1 MHCVGKNALI
11 CIALAAAIASAA
23 VADAAVATF
32 TSRAAFDA
40 AIAGMFDVEILDF
53 DGVPDET
60 LIPSGSSLDGVTF
73 SYTIEDTLGSYDLIV
88 ISSFETTSGLQ
99 SLGLTSGDVLLSGD
113 AFTMTF
119 DRTIQ
124 AVGLYVLADVPNNVL
139 TEGDMELR
147 IPGKGSVT
155 NAAAA
160 DLVLPGGGGAAWFLG
175 LIETDPA
182 APGFNRAD
190 VLSSPPPA
198 VSFEWNVDDVV
209 SAVTAPEPGG
219 AASLAAVA
227 ALAMLGALRRPRSMR
242 PTAGP

>member
-119 DRTIQ
+119 DRTIH
-124 AVGLYVLADVPNNVL
+124 AVGLYVLGRLIN
-139 TEGDMELR
+139 EGEMELR
-147 IPGKGSVT
+147 IPGKGSVS

-219 AASLAAVA
+219 AAALAAVA
-227 ALAMLGALRRPRSMR
+227 ALATTASLRRPRSMR

>member
-73 SYTIEDTLGSYDLIV
+73 SYTIEDEIGPYELIV
-88 ISSFETTSGLQ
+88 IDSFETTSGLQ

-119 DRTIQ
+119 DRTIH
-124 AVGLYVLADVPNNVL
+124 AVGLYVLGRLIN
-139 TEGDMELR
+139 EGDMQLR
-147 IPGKGSVT
+147 IPGKGSVS

-175 LIETDPA
+175 LIEADPA

-198 VSFEWNVDDVV
+198 DSFEWNVDDVV

-219 AASLAAVA
+219 AAALAAVA
-227 ALAMLGALRRPRSMR
+227 ALAMLGALRRPRSRR

>member
-73 SYTIEDTLGSYDLIV
+73 SYTIEAYELLV
-88 ISSFETTSGLQ
+88 IDSFETTSGLQ
-99 SLGLTSGDVLLSGD
+99 SLGLTFNDVLLSGD

-119 DRTIQ
+119 DRTIH
-124 AVGLYVLADVPNNVL
+124 AVGLYVLGRLIN
-139 TEGDMELR
+139 EGDMQLR
-147 IPGKGSVT
+147 IPGKGSVS

-219 AASLAAVA
+219 AAALAAVA
-227 ALAMLGALRRPRSMR
+227 ALATTASLRRPRSRR

>member
-11 CIALAAAIASAA
+11 GIALAAAIASSA
-23 VADAAVATF
+23 VAEAAVATF
-32 TSRAAFDA
+32 TGRAAFDA

-73 SYTIEDTLGSYDLIV
+73 SYTIEAYELLV
-88 ISSFETTSGLQ
+88 IDSFETTSGLQ
-99 SLGLTSGDVLLSGD
+99 SLGLTFNDVLLSGD

-119 DRTIQ
+119 DRTIH
-124 AVGLYVLADVPNNVL
+124 AVGLYVLGRLIN
-139 TEGDMELR
+139 EGDMQLR
-147 IPGKGSVT
+147 IPGKGSVS

-219 AASLAAVA
+219 AAALAAVA
-227 ALAMLGALRRPRSMR
+227 ALATTASLRRPRSRR

>member
-119 DRTIQ
+119 DRTIH
-124 AVGLYVLADVPNNVL
+124 AIGLYVLGRLIN
-139 TEGDMELR
+139 EGEMELR
-147 IPGKGSVT
+147 IPGKGSVS

-219 AASLAAVA
+219 AAALAAVA
-227 ALAMLGALRRPRSMR
+227 ALATTASLRRPRSRR

>member
-1 MHCVGKNALI
+1 MGKNALI
-11 CIALAAAIASAA
+11 GIALAAAIASSAVANAAA
-23 VADAAVATF
+23 VTF

-119 DRTIQ
+119 DRTIH
-124 AVGLYVLADVPNNVL
+124 AVGLYVLGRLIN
-139 TEGDMELR
+139 EGEMELR
-147 IPGKGSVT
+147 IPGKGSVS

-219 AASLAAVA
+219 AAALAAVA
-227 ALAMLGALRRPRSMR
+227 ALATTASLRRPRSRR

>member
-119 DRTIQ
+119 DRTIH
-124 AVGLYVLADVPNNVL
+124 AVGLYVLGRLIN
-139 TEGDMELR
+139 EGDMQLR
-147 IPGKGSVT
+147 IPGKGSVS

-219 AASLAAVA
+219 AAALAAVA
-227 ALAMLGALRRPRSMR
+227 ALATTASLRRPRSRR

>member
-119 DRTIQ
+119 DRTIH
-124 AVGLYVLADVPNNVL
+124 AIGLYVLGRLIN
-139 TEGDMELR
+139 EGEMELR
-147 IPGKGSVT
+147 IPGKGSVS

-175 LIETDPA
+175 LIEADPA

-219 AASLAAVA
+219 AAALAAVA
-227 ALAMLGALRRPRSMR
+227 ALATTASLRRPRSRR

>member
-73 SYTIEDTLGSYDLIV
+73 TYTIEDTLGSYDLIV

-119 DRTIQ
+119 DRTIH
-124 AVGLYVLADVPNNVL
+124 AIGLYVLADVPNNVL
-139 TEGDMELR
+139 NEGDMQLR

-219 AASLAAVA
+219 AAALAAVA
-227 ALAMLGALRRPRSMR
+227 ALATTASLRRPRSRR